1 MTCIKALGEVQGS
14 LAEARGL
21 VGAITTSA
29 NGYVPIP
36 MARAYGSIVCT
47 IEGESGIRFTLSG
60 LRWLEADNKVGT
72 IKYNTLIS
80 TGDWSLAVVEIEELL

>member
-1 MTCIKALGEVQGS
+1 MTCIKALGKVQGS
-14 LAEARGL
+14 LAEARGV

-47 IEGESGIRFTLSG
+47 IEGASY
-60 LRWLEADNKVGT
+60 LRVTPAEVQWITDTSSAIYEVSSN
-72 IKYNTLIS
+72 
-80 TGDWSLAVVEIEELL
+80 IEWHIE